1 MPNTLAH
8 MGIGRIT
15 GQALFRDADDKWI
28 YVGCIIPDIPWIIQ
42 RIIST
47 LYPGINLL
55 DLRLYMIIQA
65 SLFFCLLFSV
75 AVSLLF
81 QRSLHIFFLL
91 GFNCLLH
98 LLLDATQIKW
108 ANGIHLFAP
117 FSWQM
122 INYGFFW
129 PESMLTYLLTGLGV
143 VMALRYWS
151 RALQHPVYI
160 FLPPVFIRWVISA
173 GLFITYIGLPFFLF
187 SGPEQADNHYVATLR
202 QAAERPG
209 RPVAFDRCQYH
220 PDTQTIRIFT
230 GEMIKVTGFKYP
242 HSTTIS
248 IRGQFVTRNRVQVS
262 DFHIHR
268 PFRDTSSL
276 LGLAL
281 IAILWLTAAWKKR
294 IIRVRSS
301 G

>member
-8 MGIGRIT
+8 MGIGRMT
-15 GQALFRDADDKWI
+15 GQALFRDVDDKWI
-28 YVGCIIPDIPWIIQ
+28 YIGCIIPDIPWIGQ
-42 RIIST
+42 RIIAT
-47 LYPGINLL
+47 FYPGINLL
-55 DLRLYMIIQA
+55 DLRLYSIIQS

-81 QRSLHIFFLL
+81 QRSFQIAVLL

-98 LLLDATQIKW
+98 LLLDALQIKW

-117 FSWQM
+117 FSWKI

-129 PESMLTYLLTGLGV
+129 PESMLTYLLTGFGLAMVLWHG
-143 VMALRYWS
+143 S
-151 RALQHPVYI
+151 RAWQNPVYV
-160 FLPPVFIRWVISA
+160 LPPAFIRWAISA
-173 GLFITYIGLPFFLF
+173 GLLMTYIVLPFFLF

-202 QAAERPG
+202 HISDRSG
-209 RPVAFDRCQYH
+209 RPIIFDRCQYN

-230 GEMIKVTGFKYP
+230 GETIKVTGFKWP
-242 HSTTIS
+242 NPTTIS
-248 IRGQFVTRNRVQVS
+248 IKGQFVTKDRIQVR

-268 PFRDTSSL
+268 PFRDASSL

-281 IAILWLTAAWKKR
+281 ILILWFTAAWKKR
-294 IIRVRSS
+294 IIRIRPP